1 MHRKMKEV
9 SNMKF
14 PRYGFAVLFGLALF
28 VFTGYL
34 LADTFLIRRVYTVVT
49 EETDTKTAEVQTSE
63 ETEAIAIVA
72 SEPGIVAMMPSK
84 PLSLAERTTSGEN
97 SSLYCTRC
105 SCQLEFCSTKRNMP
119 FRLSRP
125 DARAIRTAARTLI
138 VFSLDFSLCFMPR
151 IISNQ
156 TR

>member
-72 SEPGIVAMMPSK
+72 SEPATG
-84 PLSLAERTTSGEN
+84 AEAAGESPAALQSEPVTT
-97 SSLYCTRC
+97 
-105 SCQLEFCSTKRNMP
+105 
-119 FRLSRP
+119 
-125 DARAIRTAARTLI
+125 
-138 VFSLDFSLCFMPR
+138 
-151 IISNQ
+151 
-156 TR
+156 